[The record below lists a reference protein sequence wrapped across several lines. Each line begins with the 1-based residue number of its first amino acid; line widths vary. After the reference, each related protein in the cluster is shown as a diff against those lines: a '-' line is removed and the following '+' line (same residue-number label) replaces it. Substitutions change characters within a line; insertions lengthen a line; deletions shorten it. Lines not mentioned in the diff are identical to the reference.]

1 VKIENPI
8 ALRYILSDD
17 VYLLNNDKHQF
28 IGIAPGENINES
40 PTLNLNYLGGNKK
53 NFLVLVHYGDA
64 KFMDDQHLNALENT
78 LKRLN
83 FELDDVAIFNIS
95 GNKEIGFEAM
105 ADFFKPQKLLILGKN
120 AVPKGYETL
129 SFNNITTVTNCRALR
144 TFSFSQMM
152 DNTENKKTFWEQMK
166 QL

>member
-1 VKIENPI
+1 MKIENPL

-17 VYLLNNDKHQF
+17 LYLLNSDKHQF
-28 IGIAPGENINES
+28 TGVASKEEITALPA
-40 PTLNLNYLGGNKK
+40 LNLNYFGGNKK
-53 NFLVLVHYGDA
+53 NFLVIVHYVDA
-64 KFMDDQHLNALENT
+64 TFINEQHLSALEST

-83 FELDDVAIFNIS
+83 FGLDDVAIFNIS
-95 GNKEIGFEAM
+95 GNDEIMFQAV
-105 ADFFKPQKLLILGKN
+105 ADFFKPQKLLILGK
-120 AVPKGYETL
+120 ETL
-129 SFNNITTVTNCRALR
+129 LPGNEPLPFNNITTLANCRTLH